1 MLFSSMTFLFVF
13 MPLVM
18 AVYLLSKKEIRN
30 YVLLIASIIFYA
42 WGEPRYLAIM
52 ILTIL
57 VNYVGALLIDR
68 HIESY
73 KRKWFLGITI
83 AVDLS
88 FLFYFKYFNF
98 IIDNVNSALQ
108 LNMDLLMW

>member
-18 AVYLLSKKEIRN
+18 SVYFLAKKEIRN

-52 ILTIL
+52 IITIL
-57 VNYVGALLIDR
+57 VNSAGAALLDR
-68 HIESY
+68 CRSERKRLWFVSLTIE
-73 KRKWFLGITI
+73 
-83 AVDLS
+83 ADLC
-88 FLFYFKYFNF
+88 FLFYF
-98 IIDNVNSALQ
+98 
-108 LNMDLLMW
+108 